1 MQLGSLH
8 NCKLNDGNSAFGQA
22 ENILIFGKSAVDS
35 SGERREESGEWG
47 VCSVGSSRHFPLA
60 AKHFIIF
67 LPAGCLMNK
76 EVDAY

>member
-22 ENILIFGKSAVDS
+22 ENILIFGKSAVES
-35 SGERREESGEWG
+35 SGERRVARERG